1 MKHEKMKK
9 LTVLAMLSAIA
20 YVAVALLRFPVVLFL
35 SYEPKDVVIA
45 IGGFLYGPLA
55 ALGISLVV
63 SFIEMLTI
71 SSTGW
76 IGFVMNFLSSAAF
89 AGTAALLY
97 RKKRTQGSAIA
108 GLFGGALLMTVLMLL
123 WNYLITP
130 LYMHT
135 ARADVAAMLVP
146 VFLPFNLLKG
156 CLNATITVLLYKP
169 VVQGLRHAHL
179 LPPSKTPGRMPVN
192 RRQYP
197 DGITLTGYMAERYRS
212 PKVKGVYSFQL
223 GALAVLAV
231 CIVLV
236 LVLHGTI

>member
-89 AGTAALLY
+89 EGTAALLY

-123 WNYLITP
+123 WNYIVTPIYFGMPREAVVSILIP
-130 LYMHT
+130 GI
-135 ARADVAAMLVP
+135 
-146 VFLPFNLLKG
+146 LPFNLLKCG
-156 CLNATITVLLYKP
+156 LNTGLTLFLYKP
-169 VVQGLRHAHL
+169 IVGVFRRTSLVEHSSGGDHAITKGTVLIGLFICASVICFILGFQG
-179 LPPSKTPGRMPVN
+179 
-192 RRQYP
+192 
-197 DGITLTGYMAERYRS
+197 I
-212 PKVKGVYSFQL
+212 
-223 GALAVLAV
+223 
-231 CIVLV
+231 I
-236 LVLHGTI
+236 

>member
-123 WNYLITP
+123 WNYIITP

-146 VFLPFNLLKG
+146 GVP
-156 CLNATITVLLYKP
+156 AVQP
-169 VVQGLRHAHL
+169 AQGLPERHDHRAALQARRAGTAPCAPAAAEQNARPHAGQA
-179 LPPSKTPGRMPVN
+179 PSGRVA
-192 RRQYP
+192 RRA
-197 DGITLTGYMAERYRS
+197 GRS
-212 PKVKGVYSFQL
+212 GRVHRARSGPARNDLSL
-223 GALAVLAV
+223 RGAADR
-231 CIVLV
+231 
-236 LVLHGTI
+236 

>member
-63 SFIEMLTI
+63 SFIEMP
-71 SSTGW
+71 SSVACRCRYTASSRRSSFSCSGASW
-76 IGFVMNFLSSAAF
+76 SSRCISSAAF

-123 WNYLITP
+123 WNYIITP

-179 LPPSKTPGRMPVN
+179 LPPSKTPGRMPVK
-192 RRQYP
+192 RR
-197 DGITLTGYMAERYRS
+197 LA
-212 PKVKGVYSFQL
+212 VWL

-231 CIVLV
+231 CIVLI
-236 LVLHGTI
+236 LILHGTI

>member
-108 GLFGGALLMTVLMLL
+108 GLFGG
-123 WNYLITP
+123 P
-130 LYMHT
+130 RRRRRD
-135 ARADVAAMLVP
+135 ARAGVPAVQPAQRLPERHDHRAALQARRAGTAPCAPAAAEQNARPHAGQAPSGRVARRTGRSGRVHRARARPPWHDLS
-146 VFLPFNLLKG
+146 
-156 CLNATITVLLYKP
+156 
-169 VVQGLRHAHL
+169 LR
-179 LPPSKTPGRMPVN
+179 
-192 RRQYP
+192 
-197 DGITLTGYMAERYRS
+197 
-212 PKVKGVYSFQL
+212 
-223 GALAVLAV
+223 GAADR
-231 CIVLV
+231 
-236 LVLHGTI
+236 

>member
-123 WNYLITP
+123 C
-130 LYMHT
+130 
-135 ARADVAAMLVP
+135 
-146 VFLPFNLLKG
+146 LPFNLLKG

-179 LPPSKTPGRMPVN
+179 LPPSKTPGRMPVK
-192 RRQYP
+192 RR
-197 DGITLTGYMAERYRS
+197 LA
-212 PKVKGVYSFQL
+212 VWL
-223 GALAVLAV
+223 AALAVLAV
-231 CIVLV
+231 CIVLIII
-236 LVLHGTI
+236 LHCTI

>member
-179 LPPSKTPGRMPVN
+179 LPPSKTPAVWPCGSARWPFW
-192 RRQYP
+192 P
-197 DGITLTGYMAERYRS
+197 CAS
-212 PKVKGVYSFQL
+212 CSF
-223 GALAVLAV
+223 
-231 CIVLV
+231 
-236 LVLHGTI
+236 

>member
-156 CLNATITVLLYKP
+156 VLVSLLTFFLYKR
-169 VVQGLRHAHL
+169 VEKLFFRKKHTA
-179 LPPSKTPGRMPVN
+179 
-192 RRQYP
+192 
-197 DGITLTGYMAERYRS
+197 
-212 PKVKGVYSFQL
+212 
-223 GALAVLAV
+223 
-231 CIVLV
+231 
-236 LVLHGTI
+236 

>member
-89 AGTAALLY
+89 AGTSALLY

-123 WNYLITP
+123 WNYIITP

-179 LPPSKTPGRMPVN
+179 LPPSKTPGRMPVK
-192 RRQYP
+192 RR
-197 DGITLTGYMAERYRS
+197 LA
-212 PKVKGVYSFQL
+212 VWL

>member
-130 LYMHT
+130 IYMGMD
-135 ARADVAAMLVP
+135 REEIVVPMLIP
-146 VFLPFNLLKG
+146 VFLPFNLGKYI
-156 CLNATITVLLYKP
+156 LNAALTMLIYKP
-169 VVQGLRHAHL
+169 IVTALRKANLLAPSSSDAAPVQKKQHL
-179 LPPSKTPGRMPVN
+179 
-192 RRQYP
+192 
-197 DGITLTGYMAERYRS
+197 
-212 PKVKGVYSFQL
+212 
-223 GALAVLAV
+223 
-231 CIVLV
+231 
-236 LVLHGTI
+236 GTILVSLLILITCILGFLVWQGVL

>member
-1 MKHEKMKK
+1 MKEESAGAPVRVSCRLPEGSYPSGVFFSQEATMKHEKMKK

-156 CLNATITVLLYKP
+156 VLVSLLTFFLYKR
-169 VVQGLRHAHL
+169 VEKLFFRKKHTA
-179 LPPSKTPGRMPVN
+179 
-192 RRQYP
+192 
-197 DGITLTGYMAERYRS
+197 
-212 PKVKGVYSFQL
+212 
-223 GALAVLAV
+223 
-231 CIVLV
+231 
-236 LVLHGTI
+236 

>member
-9 LTVLAMLSAIA
+9 LTVLAMMSAIA

-123 WNYLITP
+123 WNYI
-130 LYMHT
+130 
-135 ARADVAAMLVP
+135 
-146 VFLPFNLLKG
+146 
-156 CLNATITVLLYKP
+156 ITVLLYKP

-179 LPPSKTPGRMPVN
+179 LPPSKTPGRMPVK
-192 RRQYP
+192 RR
-197 DGITLTGYMAERYRS
+197 LA
-212 PKVKGVYSFQL
+212 VWL

>member
-179 LPPSKTPGRMPVN
+179 LPRWPFWLCASC
-192 RRQYP
+192 
-197 DGITLTGYMAERYRS
+197 
-212 PKVKGVYSFQL
+212 SF
-223 GALAVLAV
+223 
-231 CIVLV
+231 
-236 LVLHGTI
+236 

>member
-146 VFLPFNLLKG
+146 VFLPFN
-156 CLNATITVLLYKP
+156 KP

-179 LPPSKTPGRMPVN
+179 LPPSKTPGRMPVK
-192 RRQYP
+192 RR
-197 DGITLTGYMAERYRS
+197 LA
-212 PKVKGVYSFQL
+212 VWL
-223 GALAVLAV
+223 AALAVLAV